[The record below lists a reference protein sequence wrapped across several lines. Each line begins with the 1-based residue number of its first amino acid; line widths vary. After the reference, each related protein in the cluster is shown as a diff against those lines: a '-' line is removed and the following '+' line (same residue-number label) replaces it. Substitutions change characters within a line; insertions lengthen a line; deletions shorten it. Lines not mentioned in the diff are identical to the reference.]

1 MAAAK
6 VRFPATN
13 TEFTAEQ
20 LGEPG
25 TQIPTQTYIV
35 LLKKVAKEG
44 STVADDS
51 RALVE
56 AFTGEFGP
64 WEHRS
69 MFSGLML
76 SGVLDQQKVVWLLTT
91 DKGEC
96 IKVSQGPVLHAV
108 LCTRVLEQRGLKPSL
123 TATGYRG
130 RHGHHAGRLVYGLVA
145 LARDPPLPLCW
156 PRWHRRRSSSLPP
169 PCCSRAGS
177 GPRCRPVTSPRTG

>member
-108 LCTRVLEQRGLKPSL
+108 LSAWVLE
-123 TATGYRG
+123 Y
-130 RHGHHAGRLVYGLVA
+130 
-145 LARDPPLPLCW
+145 
-156 PRWHRRRSSSLPP
+156 
-169 PCCSRAGS
+169 
-177 GPRCRPVTSPRTG
+177 